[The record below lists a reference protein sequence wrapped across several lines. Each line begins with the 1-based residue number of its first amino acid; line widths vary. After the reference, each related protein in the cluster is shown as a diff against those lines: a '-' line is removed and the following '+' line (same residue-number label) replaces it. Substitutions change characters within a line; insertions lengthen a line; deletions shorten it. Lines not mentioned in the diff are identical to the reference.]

1 MDKRR
6 NAWLDT
12 ATGGIRFDPD
22 RAAVRKELADHLED
36 KQAALCRAFPDMA
49 PEEAEQRALDSM
61 GDPEEIGRELEKIH
75 RPWLGYLWR
84 ASQML
89 LALCL
94 LWTIGVGPV
103 NRWQGQGAE
112 WRDSDDLPC
121 FDGVELAQARYLPG
135 EDPDQLLVLEPGL
148 EQTVQGQNVSLL
160 RAALWQEGERQ
171 ALYLY
176 LRVDTWRFWEVGMLR
191 GEWMRVTDSLG
202 NAYSLEATIPQG
214 WDNTLERKS
223 FGPFHNGYELRLGDL
238 APAAEWVRLD
248 YGPGEALFSFTV
260 ELKEGAA

>member
-1 MDKRR
+1 MEEKTQG
-6 NAWLDT
+6 WLDT
-12 ATGGIRFDPD
+12 ATKGIRFGPD
-22 RAAVRKELADHLED
+22 RRAVRKELADHLED
-36 KQAALCRAFPDMA
+36 KQAALCRAFPDIP

-61 GDPEEIGRELEKIH
+61 GDPAEIGRELARLH

-94 LWTIGVGPV
+94 LWTIGAGPV

-135 EDPDQLLVLEPGL
+135 EDPDQLLALEPEL
-148 EQTVQGQNVSLL
+148 EQAVQGQDVALL

-202 NAYSLEATIPQG
+202 NAYPLEETAQEWTSSLG
-214 WDNTLERKS
+214 CKS

-238 APAAEWVRLD
+238 DPAADWIRLD
-248 YGPGEALFSFTV
+248 YGPGETLFSFTV